1 MNASNIMFHG
11 NSSSESHVDICVQ
24 AEKRTDRLTD
34 MTQLIGAFRG
44 YAKAP
49 KIIKQ

>member
-1 MNASNIMFHG
+1 MKVSNIMFHG
-11 NSSSESHVDICVQ
+11 NSFSDSRVDMCVQ
-24 AEKRTDRLTD
+24 AEKGTDRLTD
-34 MTQLIGAFRG
+34 MTQLIDAFRG